1 MRSLEGMKMKRIY
14 RYFSVLLLVSFS
26 VSLPLLAQAKHSRRT
41 PVVEAFEKNKD
52 AVVSITGKQIVRQMD
67 PFFWDFDD
75 WFSFR
80 PKFREAPFLG
90 SGFILDERGYVVTN
104 AHVVEEATEIIVMMS
119 DQQEYQAKK
128 IAANR
133 SADLALLKIEPKVP
147 GKKFPKVT
155 LWLGGELW
163 IGETV
168 LAIGN
173 PYGYQHT
180 LTEGI
185 ISARHRNLEIE
196 KRTFEDLIQISAPI
210 NPGNSGGPLI
220 NINGEV
226 IGVNTAIRRAAQ
238 GIGFAIPIEQLCQE
252 IPKMLGVQI
261 ETQLRVDFGAQV
273 VDSLPKTTTTTADP
287 KKQVKIATVRAESAA
302 TKAGLKKDDIITA
315 VNGTS
320 INSAIDF
327 YLELLEHKIG
337 NSISFEIVRGTKPG
351 MGNSARRQKITMVLQ
366 ARPKPNATYLAK
378 ELLGIKITGLSK
390 RAASNFGQLAQEG
403 NVQVESVEL
412 SSPAHNAGIEKGD
425 ILVAVDNAIVK
436 NKEELGYKLE
446 TLEPG
451 QLVTLTLSRIRERGW
466 VVEVVQ
472 YDRTLRT
479 RSPHKSKTDQID
491 L

>member
-1 MRSLEGMKMKRIY
+1 MKRIY
-14 RYFSVLLLVSFS
+14 LCFSVFMIVSFF
-26 VSLPLLAQAKHSRRT
+26 VSLPLSAQTKYSRRT

-52 AVVSITGKQIVRQMD
+52 AVVSITGKQIVRQTD

-75 WFSFR
+75 WFSLR

-90 SGFILDERGYVVTN
+90 SGFLLDERGYVVTN
-104 AHVVEEATEIIVMMS
+104 AHVVEEATEIIVVMS

-133 SADLALLKIEPKVP
+133 TADLALLKIEPKVP

-155 LWLGGELW
+155 LWRGGELW

-238 GIGFAIPIEQLCQE
+238 GIGFAIPIEQLCRE
-252 IPKMLGVQI
+252 VPKMLGVQI
-261 ETQLRVDFGAQV
+261 ETQLRIDFGAKV
-273 VDSLPKTTTTTADP
+273 VDSFPKETPTAADP

-302 TKAGLKKDDIITA
+302 TKANLKKEDIITA
-315 VNGTS
+315 VNGTPVH
-320 INSAIDF
+320 SAIDF

-337 NSISFEIVRGTKPG
+337 SQISFDILRPMKPG
-351 MGNSARRQKITMVLQ
+351 IKLPSRPQKITMVLK
-366 ARPKPNATYLAK
+366 ARPKPNAAYLAK
-378 ELLGIKITGLSK
+378 ELLGIKITSLSK
-390 RAASNFGQLAQEG
+390 RAAANFGRLAQEG
-403 NVQVESVEL
+403 NIQVESVDW

-451 QLVTLTLSRIRERGW
+451 QLVTLTLSRARERGW
-466 VVEVVQ
+466 IIEVVQ
-472 YDRTLRT
+472 YERTLRT
-479 RSPHKSKTDQID
+479 RSPQKSKTDQIN

>member
-1 MRSLEGMKMKRIY
+1 MMRIY
-14 RYFSVLLLVSFS
+14 RYFSFLLLFW
-26 VSLPLLAQAKHSRRT
+26 LTTALLQAAQAQTKYSRRT

-52 AVVSITGKQIVRQMD
+52 AVVSITGKQLVRQTD

-80 PKFREAPFLG
+80 PKFRETPFLG
-90 SGFILDERGYVVTN
+90 SGFLIDERGYAVTN
-104 AHVVEEATEIIVMMS
+104 AHVVEEATEIIVVMS

-133 SADLALLKIEPKVP
+133 SADLALLKIAPKSP
-147 GKKFPKVT
+147 GKKFPKAV
-155 LWLGGELW
+155 LWKGRELW

-210 NPGNSGGPLI
+210 NPGNSGGPLM

-238 GIGFAIPIEQLCQE
+238 GIGFAIPIDQLCRE

-261 ETQLRVDFGAQV
+261 ETQLRVDFGAKV
-273 VDSLPKTTTTTADP
+273 VDSVPKEIPTAADLE
-287 KKQVKIATVRAESAA
+287 KQVKVATVRAESAA
-302 TKAGLKKDDIITA
+302 TKAGLKKNDIITA
-315 VNGTS
+315 VNGTT
-320 INSAIDF
+320 IHSAIDF

-337 NSISFEIVRGTKPG
+337 SQISFDILRPSNTGIATP
-351 MGNSARRQKITMVLQ
+351 SRRQTITMVLK

-378 ELLGIKITGLSK
+378 ELLGMKIISLSK
-390 RAASNFGQLAQEG
+390 RAAATMAHQEG
-403 NVQVESVEL
+403 NIQVESVEGD
-412 SSPAHNAGIEKGD
+412 SPAHNAGIEKGD
-425 ILVAVDNAIVK
+425 ILVAVDNVIVK

-446 TLEPG
+446 ALEPG

-466 VVEVVQ
+466 VIEV

>member
-1 MRSLEGMKMKRIY
+1 MKMKRMY
-14 RYFSVLLLVSFS
+14 RYFSFWLLLWLTTALLPS
-26 VSLPLLAQAKHSRRT
+26 VQAQSQYSRRT

-52 AVVSITGKQIVRQMD
+52 AVVSITGKQLVRQTD

-80 PKFREAPFLG
+80 TKFRETPFLG
-90 SGFILDERGYVVTN
+90 SGFLIDERGYVVTN
-104 AHVVEEATEIIVMMS
+104 AHVVEEATEILVVMS
-119 DQQEYQAKK
+119 DQQEYQARK

-133 SADLALLKIEPKVP
+133 SADLALLKIEPKSL
-147 GKKFPKVT
+147 GKKFPKVS
-155 LWLGGELW
+155 LWRGGDLW

-238 GIGFAIPIEQLCQE
+238 GIGFAIPIDQLCRE

-261 ETQLRVDFGAQV
+261 ETQLRVDFGAKV
-273 VDSLPKTTTTTADP
+273 VDSLPNEIPTAPDL
-287 KKQVKIATVRAESAA
+287 KKQVKVETVRAESAA
-302 TKAGLKKDDIITA
+302 TKAGLKKNDIITA
-315 VNGTS
+315 VNGTT
-320 INSAIDF
+320 IHSAIDF
-327 YLELLEHKIG
+327 YLELLEHKVG
-337 NSISFEIVRGTKPG
+337 SQISFDILRTTNTGIATP
-351 MGNSARRQKITMVLQ
+351 SRRQTITMLLK
-366 ARPKPNATYLAK
+366 ARPKPNAAYLAK
-378 ELLGIKITGLSK
+378 ELLGMKIISLSK
-390 RAASNFGQLAQEG
+390 RAADTMAHQEG
-403 NVQVESVEL
+403 NVQVESVQL
-412 SSPAHNAGIEKGD
+412 DSPAHNAGIEKGD
-425 ILVAVDNAIVK
+425 ILIAVDNAIVK

-446 TLEPG
+446 ALEPG
-451 QLVTLTLSRIRERGW
+451 QLVTLTLSRIRKQGW
-466 VVEVVQ
+466 VIEFAQ

-479 RSPHKSKTDQID
+479 RSPHKSKSDQID

>member
-1 MRSLEGMKMKRIY
+1 MNMKRMHL
-14 RYFSVLLLVSFS
+14 YFSVLLLFSFS
-26 VSLPLLAQAKHSRRT
+26 ICLPLLAQTKYSRRT

-52 AVVSITGKQIVRQMD
+52 AVVSITGKQLVRQTD

-80 PKFREAPFLG
+80 PKFREMPFLG
-90 SGFILDERGYVVTN
+90 SGFLIDERGYVITN
-104 AHVVEEATEIIVMMS
+104 AHVVEEATEIIVVMS

-133 SADLALLKIEPKVP
+133 AADLALLKIEPKTP
-147 GKKFPKVT
+147 GKKFPKAV
-155 LWLGGELW
+155 LWRGRDLW

-238 GIGFAIPIEQLCQE
+238 GIGFAIPIDQLCRE
-252 IPKMLGVQI
+252 VPKMLGVQI
-261 ETQLRVDFGAQV
+261 ETQLRVDFGAKV
-273 VDSLPKTTTTTADP
+273 VDSVPKETSTAADP
-287 KKQVKIATVRAESAA
+287 VKQVKIETVRAESAA

-315 VNGTS
+315 VNGTN

-337 NSISFEIVRGTKPG
+337 SQISFNILRPTDTGIG
-351 MGNSARRQKITMVLQ
+351 SSSRRRTIAMVLK

-378 ELLGIKITGLSK
+378 ELLGIKITSLSK
-390 RAASNFGQLAQEG
+390 RAAANFGRLAR
-403 NVQVESVEL
+403 
-412 SSPAHNAGIEKGD
+412 
-425 ILVAVDNAIVK
+425 
-436 NKEELGYKLE
+436 KEI
-446 TLEPG
+446 
-451 QLVTLTLSRIRERGW
+451 SRSNPW
-466 VVEVVQ
+466 N
-472 YDRTLRT
+472 
-479 RSPHKSKTDQID
+479 
-491 L
+491 